1 MVVGNRDMDR
11 GNGTSR
17 PIPDPTVLTNQ
28 LVQSAIAGLRELHE
42 ARLEALNARIDDA
55 VLTVTRHSD
64 IAITSSIERFDERVK
79 ALTEAVAVF
88 KQTVNERFQLGDV
101 QTEKAARDVKSAV
114 DAAFAAA
121 KEAVGE
127 QNKSNAQSIAKSEA
141 ATTKQIDQLIGNQQA
156 SAKNTDDK
164 IDALKQE
171 VGDKNNDAK
180 DRLSVLEGKASGVNQ
195 TGVFI
200 VGAFAVLA
208 SLSVIITLIMHFAK

>member
-11 GNGTSR
+11 GNGTSL